1 MTDTLTGYFTL
12 SNHPVTVSDPLSQQM
27 LKWRQ
32 ECQDT
37 TRLNTQK
44 INRVWPSMEDELRYI
59 NVKVL
64 NQDIT
69 PEQAGQ
75 YIQSVHEKNAYINAT
90 P

>member
-1 MTDTLTGYFTL
+1 
-12 SNHPVTVSDPLSQQM
+12 
-27 LKWRQ
+27 
-32 ECQDT
+32 
-37 TRLNTQK
+37 
-44 INRVWPSMEDELRYI
+44 MEDELRYI

-69 PEQAGQ
+69 PEQAAQ